1 MEQMNYAS
9 PLCVRSRRTYG
20 TQCMLEYF
28 VALLAL
34 CITAAGFALN
44 VFAVPAPGSS
54 RCSTRCCTPSG
65 RRDRARTW
73 STCPSI
79 TFPQII
85 SFTPPPSKNSIG
97 GVCGFLASL
106 LGGWLLERIQQN
118 GSALFGLRVYGQQAL
133 SLLSFIL
140 LCVAA
145 LFTRAVIVPQKVMK
159 Q

>member
-1 MEQMNYAS
+1 MHHGGGVRAECFCGAGAWFFAVLYTVLSAVGQAGPSQNMVNMPFNYVPAD
-9 PLCVRSRRTYG
+9 
-20 TQCMLEYF
+20 YF
-28 VALLAL
+28 VHA
-34 CITAAGFALN
+34 TA
-44 VFAVPAPGSS
+44 
-54 RCSTRCCTPSG
+54 R
-65 RRDRARTW
+65 
-73 STCPSI
+73 
-79 TFPQII
+79 
-85 SFTPPPSKNSIG
+85 KNSIG